1 MKPMKVTQISEGS
14 KEVYKRLLMSYSEWR
29 EYISDSVQQS
39 KLTKEVPKTINK
51 LKDTLSKFD
60 DKFLGKNNYFLD
72 VEYLRKKTEE
82 MYNRSKNFI
91 NIKKY

>member
-1 MKPMKVTQISEGS
+1 MQVNKIGENLTK
-14 KEVYKRLLMSYSEWR
+14 SYNEWR
-29 EYISDSVQQS
+29 EYISDSIQQS

-72 VEYLRKKTEE
+72 VTYLRKKTEE

-91 NIKKY
+91 SK

>member
-1 MKPMKVTQISEGS
+1 MQVNKIGENLTK
-14 KEVYKRLLMSYSEWR
+14 SYNEWR
-29 EYISDSVQQS
+29 EYISDSIQQS

-72 VEYLRKKTEE
+72 VTYLRKKTEE

>member
-1 MKPMKVTQISEGS
+1 MQVNKIGENLTK
-14 KEVYKRLLMSYSEWR
+14 SYNEWR
-29 EYISDSVQQS
+29 EYISDSIQQS

-60 DKFLGKNNYFLD
+60 DKFLDKNNYFLD
-72 VEYLRKKTEE
+72 VKYLRKKTEE

>member
-60 DKFLGKNNYFLD
+60 DKFLGKYNYFLD
-72 VEYLRKKTEE
+72 VKFLKTKTQE
-82 MYNRSKNFI
+82 MYERSKRFI
-91 NIKKY
+91 NIKEY